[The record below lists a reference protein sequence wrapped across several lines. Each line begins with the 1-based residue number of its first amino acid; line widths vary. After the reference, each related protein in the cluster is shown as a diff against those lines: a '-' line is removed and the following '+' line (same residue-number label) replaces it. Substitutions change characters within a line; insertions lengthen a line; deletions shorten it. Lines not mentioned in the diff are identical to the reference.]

1 MTSLHSFMCTSSLG
15 WYILYASQS
24 IMSSLG
30 KGYSERVY
38 HNAFCAHLSQANISY
53 RTEVLCPVMYRG
65 QCVGTGSADLVLG
78 NMVIELKANKE
89 PASLAL
95 PQLRKYIKS
104 LSHLEN
110 KTYTGAVINFNQNS
124 GVVDYLLEPSVP
136 VPALP
141 TRNKMK

>member
-1 MTSLHSFMCTSSLG
+1 MTSLLSFMCTSSLG

-53 RTEVLCPVMYRG
+53 RTEVPCPVMYRG

-78 NMVIELKANKE
+78 NMVLELKANKE
-89 PASLAL
+89 PASLSL

-104 LSHLEN
+104 LSDIEN

-136 VPALP
+136 IPALP
-141 TRNKMK
+141 ARNKMK